1 MPGDRDDSYGE
12 PMRESPREPL
22 QPTAEQRAAW
32 REMGREKFRD
42 SEHQRYAQSHRT
54 AESLRDAGRHG
65 YQATADRYGR
75 EFASDLLASHRRAQ
89 PTRPEREMV
98 GLLKEL
104 GAEEGRDYQREYK
117 VSPGMYADFAIPER
131 KLAIDDRAHRAR
143 DPRDRDDSEDD
154 PVANIPDRTLA
165 PEDRELLADA
175 LREIARDLKPEQVQ
189 AFILRYFPGWPIE
202 GDDPPTISGHFN
214 VTPRTVRSLLG
225 SRTGARRRCGKWTP
239 RAAAPGGKKRLCG
252 SKSSTGWVAVIV
264 ARRPCRSVVTP
275 APSVPAMRWV

>member
-65 YQATADRYGR
+65 YQATAERYGR

-131 KLAIDDRAHRAR
+131 KLAIEVHGGAHHAAFFLEKGMEARESRRTETYTREGWAVHVVTDRDLREGRDETRAR
-143 DPRDRDDSEDD
+143 MRE
-154 PVANIPDRTLA
+154 TLA
-165 PEDRELLADA
+165 VSA
-175 LREIARDLKPEQVQ
+175 
-189 AFILRYFPGWPIE
+189 
-202 GDDPPTISGHFN
+202 
-214 VTPRTVRSLLG
+214 G
-225 SRTGARRRCGKWTP
+225 SRR
-239 RAAAPGGKKRLCG
+239 
-252 SKSSTGWVAVIV
+252 
-264 ARRPCRSVVTP
+264 
-275 APSVPAMRWV
+275 

>member
-65 YQATADRYGR
+65 YQATAERYGR
-75 EFASDLLASHRRAQ
+75 DFASDLLANHRREQ

-104 GAEEGRDYQREYK
+104 GAEEGRDYQREHK
-117 VSPGMYADFAIPER
+117 VVPGVYADFAWPER
-131 KLAIDDRAHRAR
+131 KVAVEVYGGAHQAAFFLERGMEAREERRTAVYAREGWTVQVVTDRDLREERDETRAR
-143 DPRDRDDSEDD
+143 MR
-154 PVANIPDRTLA
+154 AT
-165 PEDRELLADA
+165 
-175 LREIARDLKPEQVQ
+175 IAG
-189 AFILRYFPGWPIE
+189 A
-202 GDDPPTISGHFN
+202 T
-214 VTPRTVRSLLG
+214 G
-225 SRTGARRRCGKWTP
+225 SRR
-239 RAAAPGGKKRLCG
+239 
-252 SKSSTGWVAVIV
+252 
-264 ARRPCRSVVTP
+264 
-275 APSVPAMRWV
+275 